1 MVLEENL
8 WEMFCFKL
16 SDPKHQV
23 LWFKNVFGEPYKDYC
38 FAKGIFNHIK
48 YWFGLKMVYR

>member
-1 MVLEENL
+1 MVYLLKMVLEENL

-23 LWFKNVFGEPYKDYC
+23 LWFENIFGEPYR
-38 FAKGIFNHIK
+38 
-48 YWFGLKMVYR
+48 LMP